1 VLDDPQAFRF
11 RAHVVSYADDFV
23 TLQPRTTRQRR
34 PSADLLPASHARPRK
49 SNLTKAMRD
58 GKLPSVSRP
67 AGPAA
72 VDVAE
77 KSEPDFEHIPKKD
90 RQKLFAKGLALLIEE
105 NRSGGNNG

>member
-1 VLDDPQAFRF
+1 
-11 RAHVVSYADDFV
+11 
-23 TLQPRTTRQRR
+23 
-34 PSADLLPASHARPRK
+34 
-49 SNLTKAMRD
+49 MRD

>member
-1 VLDDPQAFRF
+1 
-11 RAHVVSYADDFV
+11 
-23 TLQPRTTRQRR
+23 
-34 PSADLLPASHARPRK
+34 
-49 SNLTKAMRD
+49 MCRD
-58 GKLPSVSRP
+58 GAPGDRK
-67 AGPAA
+67 GPAA